1 MSRNAFEAE
10 LQRQG
15 FAASD
20 GEIKPNEHRSAHAH
34 DFDLRVL
41 VLEGSFDLVIDGG
54 KRALGRGDMC
64 YVPAG
69 TVHEEH
75 AGTDGARY
83 VIGRR
88 SPA

>member
-1 MSRNAFEAE
+1 MSRSAFEAE

-15 FAASD
+15 FAVSE
-20 GEIKPNEHRSAHAH
+20 GEIKPNEHRSAHVH

-41 VLEGSFDLVIDGG
+41 VLEGSFDLVTDGG
-54 KRALGRGDMC
+54 KRNLGQGAMC
-64 YVPAG
+64 DVPAG

-75 AGTDGARY
+75 TGPDGVRY

-88 SPA
+88 SPV